1 MPAPKK
7 RLGKGKNRLK
17 FEDVSP
23 RAEREEQEMLDKK
36 MYGGKMK
43 KPVSMKDGGKAS
55 RRQRS
60 ADAKISKKM
69 DADNLPHSEAMQE
82 KKKKTKGLADMLMGV
97 QQKSYGGK
105 VKKMMGGGMCRGMGK
120 ATRGG
125 NYGKMG

>member
-23 RAEREEQEMLDKK
+23 RAEKEEQEMLDRK
-36 MYGGKMK
+36 M
-43 KPVSMKDGGKAS
+43 
-55 RRQRS
+55 
-60 ADAKISKKM
+60 
-69 DADNLPHSEAMQE
+69 
-82 KKKKTKGLADMLMGV
+82 
-97 QQKSYGGK
+97 YGGK
-105 VKKMMGGGMCRGMGK
+105 VKKMMGGGSCRGMGK

>member
-23 RAEREEQEMLDKK
+23 RAEREEQEMLDRK
-36 MYGGKMK
+36 M
-43 KPVSMKDGGKAS
+43 
-55 RRQRS
+55 
-60 ADAKISKKM
+60 
-69 DADNLPHSEAMQE
+69 
-82 KKKKTKGLADMLMGV
+82 
-97 QQKSYGGK
+97 YGGK

>member
-23 RAEREEQEMLDKK
+23 RAEADDQVHVKK
-36 MYGGKMK
+36 YKDDELIDLSPNAEKNERKEVTGKK
-43 KPVSMKDGGKAS
+43 
-55 RRQRS
+55 
-60 ADAKISKKM
+60 
-69 DADNLPHSEAMQE
+69 
-82 KKKKTKGLADMLMGV
+82 
-97 QQKSYGGK
+97 YGGK
-105 VKKMMGGGMCRGMGK
+105 VKKMYHGGKACRGMGK